1 MPKYP
6 YEVVADTIRERIYD
20 GTYPP
25 GSKLPSRTALCK
37 EFEVSDIVVGA
48 ATRELKRE
56 GLTETLPGIGLFVV
70 KPLPPRPP
78 AAVTRSG
85 EDL

>member
-25 GSKLPSRTALCK
+25 GSKLPSRSALCK
-37 EFEVSDIVVGA
+37 EFDVSDIVIGA
-48 ATRELKRE
+48 ATRVLRQEK
-56 GLTETLPGIGLFVV
+56 LTETLPGIGLYVV
-70 KPLPPRPP
+70 KTLPPRP
-78 AAVTRSG
+78 AA
-85 EDL
+85 EDHPNG